1 MSQGEHKITDQRGK
15 FLQAM
20 KGGRKLKDADWTS
33 GRILLSN
40 KRLLLVGNDG
50 KRAIPLSKIE
60 AVSGR
65 YDVNQTVARVSD
77 YVSLR
82 HDDDVLLLSVGE
94 DTEQLETD
102 LFGAMLDQR
111 MVLAKHPAIKGG
123 VIQSVDWE
131 KARLKIEKGAVNIAI
146 ASGTFVQIELDDV
159 GSIDVGKRTID
170 EETQTV
176 LEVEHT
182 EEDTSVQTYLSG
194 KPRYCSLLESLLR
207 KGAEQSKTAAEI
219 SQTEKRVLMALYS
232 GVSSFEIPD
241 FLGMEVDQVEEIF
254 ERLIELDVLEEV
266 RKRREVTLMT
276 RGRNIAS
283 ESINEE

>member
-1 MSQGEHKITDQRGK
+1 MSQGEHKIADRQGK

-40 KRLLLVGNDG
+40 KRLILVGNDG
-50 KRAIPLSKIE
+50 KRTVSLQDVDG
-60 AVSGR
+60 VSGR

-82 HDDDVLLLSVGE
+82 FDENILLLSTGNE
-94 DTEQLETD
+94 TEQLEAD
-102 LFGAMLDQR
+102 LFGAMLNQR
-111 MVLAKHPAIKGG
+111 MVRVKHPAVKGG
-123 VIQSVDWE
+123 VVQDTDWE
-131 KARLKIEKGAVNIAI
+131 KARLKVQPGELGIAV
-146 ASGTFVQIELDDV
+146 ASGTFIQVELDDV
-159 GSIDVGKRTID
+159 GSVDAAKRTVD
-170 EETQTV
+170 EKTQTV

-182 EEDTSVQTYLSG
+182 EAETSVQTYISG
-194 KPRYCSLLESLLR
+194 KARYCALLESLLR
-207 KGAEQSKTAAEI
+207 KGTEQTETAADL

-241 FLGMEVDQVEEIF
+241 FLGMEIDRVEEIF
-254 ERLIELDVLEEV
+254 DRLIGLDILEEV
-266 RKRREVTLMT
+266 RKRREVTLKT

>member
-1 MSQGEHKITDQRGK
+1 MSQGEHKIADRQGK

-40 KRLLLVGNDG
+40 KRLILAGNDG
-50 KRAIPLSKIE
+50 KRTIPLTDVDG
-60 AVSGR
+60 VSGR

-82 HDDDVLLLSVGE
+82 FDENVILLSTGNE
-94 DTEQLETD
+94 TEQLEAD
-102 LFGAMLDQR
+102 LFGAMLNQR
-111 MVLAKHPAIKGG
+111 MVRVKHPAVKGG
-123 VIQSVDWE
+123 VVQDTDWE
-131 KARLKIEKGAVNIAI
+131 KARLKVQTGELGIAV
-146 ASGTFVQIELDDV
+146 ASGTFVQVELDDV
-159 GSIDVGKRTID
+159 GSVEAGRRTVD
-170 EETQTV
+170 GNTQTV

-182 EEDTSVQTYLSG
+182 EAETSVQTYISG
-194 KPRYCSLLESLLR
+194 KARYCSLLKSLLQ
-207 KGAEQSKTAAEI
+207 KGAEQSETAAEL

-241 FLGMEVDQVEEIF
+241 FLGMDIDRVEEIF
-254 ERLIELDVLEEV
+254 DRLIELDILEEV
-266 RKRREVTLMT
+266 RKRREVTLKT

-283 ESINEE
+283 KSINEE